1 MVSIKDVARR
11 AGVAI
16 STVSKVLNSYPNVSE
31 ETKVKVNKAV
41 EELNFVPN
49 SVAAALSSKQSGRVA
64 LLMHL
69 NQKTQAIDEINMQ
82 YIQGA
87 IHKAMELNLDVIT
100 LFFSMFKSKTAEE
113 ITRYLQSQSICGLII
128 YGMSRENQ
136 VLHELVAGQNFKCVV
151 VDAPF
156 VNENTSSVG
165 INQLRAQYDVAK
177 KTIVDNNGK
186 RILYIMGKKDGFATG
201 DRLLGMEEL
210 TNELELVMTVKDGE
224 FSELQARNIT
234 MKYGEKYD
242 VIVCASDLMAI
253 GAMKAL
259 TEMDIFRPVCG
270 FDGIV
275 LMGYVG
281 MQMNTVHQDFA
292 GISAAA
298 MEELRSVVESI
309 GDSDYRAVC
318 WKLMDRYGERFA
330 SIPAGKSMHHS
341 FVGGLLMHTLYMVRT
356 ADYLAKLYEPVIDRS
371 LLLAGTLLHDFAKC
385 DEFVTSSLGLVTEYS
400 VRGQLLG
407 HLVMGAQAAAEA
419 AGELGVPE
427 EKSTLLQ
434 HMLLSH
440 HGEPEFGAAV
450 RPMCAESELLSMID
464 LIDSRMEIYQESL
477 EDVPAGQFSKRV
489 FALDKKIYRHS

>member
-136 VLHELVAGQNFKCVV
+136 VLHELVAGQNFKSVV

-298 MEELRSVVESI
+298 MEELQ
-309 GDSDYRAVC
+309 
-318 WKLMDRYGERFA
+318 
-330 SIPAGKSMHHS
+330 
-341 FVGGLLMHTLYMVRT
+341 LLMEG
-356 ADYLAKLYEPVIDRS
+356 K
-371 LLLAGTLLHDFAKC
+371 
-385 DEFVTSSLGLVTEYS
+385 
-400 VRGQLLG
+400 
-407 HLVMGAQAAAEA
+407 
-419 AGELGVPE
+419 AGESVDIP
-427 EKSTLLQ
+427 
-434 HMLLSH
+434 
-440 HGEPEFGAAV
+440 
-450 RPMCAESELLSMID
+450 
-464 LIDSRMEIYQESL
+464 YY
-477 EDVPAGQFSKRV
+477 
-489 FALDKKIYRHS
+489 LDRIKYLDIIC